1 MSGKARDK
9 VVTSGRLTGKV
20 KVSRLRGPGENHPGI
35 LVPRPIT
42 MTVTTLHRGLDK
54 CAALLSGILMADE
67 AASAGLQR
75 TPKKVTSKPRSSSFQ
90 GKKPG
95 KKFPAKAGTPALLRI
110 VKGGAIKSRG
120 STSQGK
126 ASEKK
131 PAIKSADAQSSERCQ
146 PAAAHSFTPP
156 APHSGVKLHPPQKPT
171 LPVQSLSA
179 GCQTSAHQ
187 SASVPPSQRSGA
199 VLRDQN
205 HSCSASAACDGKD
218 ECVPMGDA
226 DGAAGCILTEGCC
239 REEMLHSLLEEV
251 RALIAGQDNQNP
263 ELCRYAIISLHAL
276 LTHGFRH
283 TSTLKCVC
291 FRVKNWHKKVE
302 EPQKCE
308 ILISSEEPSLE
319 QEVISAQSSLQQ
331 LQDDLTE
338 LREALQ
344 DTRSR
349 LRDTEAEKALI
360 KTELEAA
367 RNLLLESEREKIELE
382 SVAQLRLKEIK
393 LLRRLLQSHCSSK
406 PMDVQNSLSLTK
418 QYFGQQ
424 NQVVASTDR
433 IKEYLTSLNQ
443 GEPPYTESL
452 HVAAEREETSK
463 VSGTNQREQCV
474 KTLPR
479 HQDHHHHP
487 SLSVS
492 EDVPPC
498 EVESVWSNWS
508 IKSES
513 TFNTRDEAAFRDG
526 LAALDASIA
535 NLQKTIQLDLRK

>member
-1 MSGKARDK
+1 MSGKTRDK

-20 KVSRLRGPGENHPGI
+20 KVSRAPPDRGPPPQPQPNYSLYSTDSEDQ
-35 LVPRPIT
+35 
-42 MTVTTLHRGLDK
+42 VTTLHRGLDK

-90 GKKPG
+90 RKKPG
-95 KKFPAKAGTPALLRI
+95 KKFPGKAGTPALLRI
-110 VKGGAIKSRG
+110 VKGGAVKSRG

-126 ASEKK
+126 VSEKK
-131 PAIKSADAQSSERCQ
+131 RAIKSADAQSSERRQ

-171 LPVQSLSA
+171 LPFQSLSV

-187 SASVPPSQRSGA
+187 SVSLPPLQRSGA

-205 HSCSASAACDGKD
+205 HSRSASAVCDGKD
-218 ECVPMGDA
+218 KCVPVGDA
-226 DGAAGCILTEGCC
+226 DGAAGCILRESCC
-239 REEMLHSLLEEV
+239 REEMLRSLLEEV
-251 RALIAGQDNQNP
+251 RALIAGQ
-263 ELCRYAIISLHAL
+263 
-276 LTHGFRH
+276 
-283 TSTLKCVC
+283 
-291 FRVKNWHKKVE
+291 
-302 EPQKCE
+302 
-308 ILISSEEPSLE
+308 EPSLQ

-338 LREALQ
+338 LRKALQ
-344 DTRSR
+344 DTQSR

-360 KTELEAA
+360 KTELEVA
-367 RNLLLESEREKIELE
+367 RNLLLESEREKIELA

-393 LLRRLLQSHCSSK
+393 LLRRLLQSHYSSK
-406 PMDVQNSLSLTK
+406 PMDVQNSLCLTK

-424 NQVVASTDR
+424 NRVVASTDR
-433 IKEYLTSLNQ
+433 IKEYLISLNQ
-443 GEPPYTESL
+443 GEPPHTESL
-452 HVAAEREETSK
+452 HVAAEREKNSK
-463 VSGTNQREQCV
+463 GDGTNQREQCIE
-474 KTLPR
+474 TLPR

-487 SLSVS
+487 NLSVS

-508 IKSES
+508 MKSES

-535 NLQKTIQLDLRK
+535 SLQKTIQLDLKK

>member
-1 MSGKARDK
+1 MSGKTRDK

-20 KVSRLRGPGENHPGI
+20 TVSRAPPDGGPPLQPQPDYSLYSTDSEDQ
-35 LVPRPIT
+35 
-42 MTVTTLHRGLDK
+42 VTTLHRGLDK
-54 CAALLSGILMADE
+54 CAALLSGILVADE

-75 TPKKVTSKPRSSSFQ
+75 TPKKETSKPRSSSFQ

-95 KKFPAKAGTPALLRI
+95 KKFPAKAATPTLLRI
-110 VKGGAIKSRG
+110 VKGGTVKSRG

-126 ASEKK
+126 ASERK
-131 PAIKSADAQSSERCQ
+131 PAIKSADAQRSERRQ

-171 LPVQSLSA
+171 QSVQSLSA
-179 GCQTSAHQ
+179 GCQTSARQ
-187 SASVPPSQRSGA
+187 SASVPPPLRSSA
-199 VLRDQN
+199 ALRDRN
-205 HSCSASAACDGKD
+205 HSHSASAVCDGRE
-218 ECVPMGDA
+218 ECGPVGDA
-226 DGAAGCILTEGCC
+226 DGAAGCIPRESCC
-239 REEMLHSLLEEV
+239 REEMLRSLLEEV
-251 RALIAGQDNQNP
+251 RALIPGQGNVAEWLLGRLEQTVCVSDTQNP
-263 ELCRYAIISLHAL
+263 ELCSL
-276 LTHGFRH
+276 
-283 TSTLKCVC
+283 
-291 FRVKNWHKKVE
+291 KNWHEKVE
-302 EPQKCE
+302 DPQKGQ
-308 ILISSEEPSLE
+308 ILLSSEEPSLQ
-319 QEVISAQSSLQQ
+319 QEVIFAQSSLQR

-338 LREALQ
+338 LRKALQ
-344 DTRSR
+344 DTQSR

-367 RNLLLESEREKIELE
+367 RNRLLESEREKIELA

-393 LLRRLLQSHCSSK
+393 HLRRLLQSHYSSK
-406 PMDVQNSLSLTK
+406 PMDVQNSLSVTK

-433 IKEYLTSLNQ
+433 IKEYLSSLNQ
-443 GEPPYTESL
+443 GEPTHTESL
-452 HVAAEREETSK
+452 RVAAEREENSK
-463 VSGTNQREQCV
+463 GDGSNQREQCV
-474 KTLPR
+474 ETLPH

-487 SLSVS
+487 NLSFS

-498 EVESVWSNWS
+498 EAASVWSNWS
-508 IKSES
+508 MKSES

>member
-1 MSGKARDK
+1 MSGKTRDK

-20 KVSRLRGPGENHPGI
+20 KVSRAPPDRGPPPQPQPNYSLYSTDSEDQ
-35 LVPRPIT
+35 
-42 MTVTTLHRGLDK
+42 VTTLHRGLDK

-90 GKKPG
+90 RKKPG
-95 KKFPAKAGTPALLRI
+95 KKFP
-110 VKGGAIKSRG
+110 
-120 STSQGK
+120 GK
-126 ASEKK
+126 
-131 PAIKSADAQSSERCQ
+131 ADAQSSERRQ

-171 LPVQSLSA
+171 LPFQSLSV

-187 SASVPPSQRSGA
+187 SVSLPPLQRSGA

-205 HSCSASAACDGKD
+205 HSRSASAVCDGKD
-218 ECVPMGDA
+218 KCVPVGDA
-226 DGAAGCILTEGCC
+226 DGAAGCILRESCC
-239 REEMLHSLLEEV
+239 REEMLRSLLEEV
-251 RALIAGQDNQNP
+251 RALIAGQGAQ
-263 ELCRYAIISLHAL
+263 
-276 LTHGFRH
+276 
-283 TSTLKCVC
+283 
-291 FRVKNWHKKVE
+291 
-302 EPQKCE
+302 
-308 ILISSEEPSLE
+308 EPSLQ

-338 LREALQ
+338 LRKALQ
-344 DTRSR
+344 DTQSR

-360 KTELEAA
+360 KTELEVA
-367 RNLLLESEREKIELE
+367 RNLLLESEREKIELA

-393 LLRRLLQSHCSSK
+393 LLRRLLQSHYSSK
-406 PMDVQNSLSLTK
+406 PMDVQNSLCLTK

-424 NQVVASTDR
+424 NRVVASTDR
-433 IKEYLTSLNQ
+433 IKEYLISLNQ
-443 GEPPYTESL
+443 GEPPHTESL
-452 HVAAEREETSK
+452 HVAAEREKNSK
-463 VSGTNQREQCV
+463 GDGTNQREQCIE
-474 KTLPR
+474 TLPR

-487 SLSVS
+487 NLSVS

-508 IKSES
+508 MKSES

-535 NLQKTIQLDLRK
+535 SLQKTIQLDLKK

>member
-20 KVSRLRGPGENHPGI
+20 TVSRAPPDRGPPLQPQPNYSLYSTDSEDQ
-35 LVPRPIT
+35 
-42 MTVTTLHRGLDK
+42 VTTLHRGLDK

-67 AASAGLQR
+67 AASTGLQR

-90 GKKPG
+90 GKKSG
-95 KKFPAKAGTPALLRI
+95 KKFPAKTATPTLLRI
-110 VKGGAIKSRG
+110 VKGGTVKSRG

-131 PAIKSADAQSSERCQ
+131 PAIKSADSQSSERRQ
-146 PAAAHSFTPP
+146 PAAAISFTPP
-156 APHSGVKLHPPQKPT
+156 APHSGVKLHPPKKPT
-171 LPVQSLSA
+171 LSVPSLSA
-179 GCQTSAHQ
+179 GWQTSAHQ
-187 SASVPPSQRSGA
+187 STAVPPPLRSSA
-199 VLRDQN
+199 VLRDQD
-205 HSCSASAACDGKD
+205 HSHSGSAVCDGKE
-218 ECVPMGDA
+218 ECVPVGDA
-226 DGAAGCILTEGCC
+226 DGAAGCILRESCC
-239 REEMLHSLLEEV
+239 REEMLRSLLEEV
-251 RALIAGQDNQNP
+251 RALIAGQGSVAERLLGRLEQTVCVSDNQNP
-263 ELCRYAIISLHAL
+263 EFCS
-276 LTHGFRH
+276 
-283 TSTLKCVC
+283 
-291 FRVKNWHKKVE
+291 VKNLHEKVE
-302 EPQKCE
+302 EPEKCQ
-308 ILISSEEPSLE
+308 ILLCSEEPNL
-319 QEVISAQSSLQQ
+319 QREVISAQSSLQQ

-338 LREALQ
+338 LRKALQ
-344 DTRSR
+344 DTRSQ

-367 RNLLLESEREKIELE
+367 RNRLLESEREKIELA

-393 LLRRLLQSHCSSK
+393 HLKRLLQSHYSSK
-406 PMDVQNSLSLTK
+406 PMDVQNSLSVIK

-433 IKEYLTSLNQ
+433 IKEYLISLNH
-443 GEPPYTESL
+443 GEPTHTESL
-452 HVAAEREETSK
+452 RVAAEREENSK
-463 VSGTNQREQCV
+463 GDGSHQREQCV
-474 KTLPR
+474 ETLPH

-487 SLSVS
+487 NLSVS
-492 EDVPPC
+492 EDVPLS

-508 IKSES
+508 MKSES